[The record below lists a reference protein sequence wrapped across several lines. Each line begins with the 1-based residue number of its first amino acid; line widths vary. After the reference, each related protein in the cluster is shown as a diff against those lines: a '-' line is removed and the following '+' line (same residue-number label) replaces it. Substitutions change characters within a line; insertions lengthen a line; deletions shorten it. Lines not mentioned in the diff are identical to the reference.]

1 MKLPPI
7 SIAPVDKDEVVPLRS
22 TPIAVCMEGHDQ

>member
-22 TPIAVCMEGHDQ
+22 TPIAPGIGGFEQ